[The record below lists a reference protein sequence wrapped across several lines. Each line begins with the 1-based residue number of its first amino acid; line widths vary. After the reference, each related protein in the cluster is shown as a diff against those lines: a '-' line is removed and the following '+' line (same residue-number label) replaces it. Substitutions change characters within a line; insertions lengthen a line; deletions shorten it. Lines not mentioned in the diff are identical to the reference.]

1 MQADVQDK
9 HLMNTESAIWE
20 TAVAKK
26 VRGVTGFGLIH
37 MYIYFKTKHCL
48 TAAKSMLGLL
58 YSIMVLM
65 FDNRARCFLPDARPS
80 EINC

>member
-9 HLMNTESAIWE
+9 HLMNTESVIWE

-37 MYIYFKTKHCL
+37 MYVYSKTKHCL
-48 TAAKSMLGLL
+48 TAAKSMFRIVILNNGTN
-58 YSIMVLM
+58 V
-65 FDNRARCFLPDARPS
+65 R
-80 EINC
+80 